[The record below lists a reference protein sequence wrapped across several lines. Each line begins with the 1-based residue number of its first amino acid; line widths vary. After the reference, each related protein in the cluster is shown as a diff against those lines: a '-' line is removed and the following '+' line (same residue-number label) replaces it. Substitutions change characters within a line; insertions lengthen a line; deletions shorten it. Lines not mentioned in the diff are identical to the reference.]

1 MAQLK
6 PGFKVVLIM
15 VAVIAAFFVI
25 KAVVPSSSSSG
36 SSSTSGLGD
45 IFGGKPTINIGVN
58 TYAGF
63 APIVWINGG
72 LRPNDESILTKEY
85 GIRANIIIQDDFV
98 AGRNAFLNGDI
109 DLIYCTTDVLA
120 VEMGEGSAMNS
131 AKYVMM
137 LNRSQGADAMV
148 VTKNIRTVADL
159 KGKKI
164 AVAEG
169 TASHTLLLN
178 VLETNGIS
186 QHDVTLVKVDNGGA
200 AADTFKAGQVDA
212 CVTWA
217 PDDQACVDA
226 IPGSRVLVSTKHA
239 KDLVTDGLVGKAE
252 WLDKNHDNVKKLISA
267 ILYANSTLNQ
277 NPSAVKEAAKIFA
290 KAFGTDPEFAE
301 LGCGNIWFATLGDEE
316 NFFGMTSDYMGMKAE
331 EIYSKMARTYASLGL
346 TKSPLGWR
354 KVSDMS
360 FIEELSS
367 EGTVQGNQ
375 APQPAVKF
383 SAVTSEVREKQAIS
397 NKKLTIN
404 FPVNGDILD
413 NDARA
418 LIDREFVPIA
428 KQFNNARVRIEGNT
442 DNTGNRAYNESLSS
456 RRAQAVANYLINDY
470 GFDPN
475 RFIIVGNGPKNAIR
489 DGVQGSNIN
498 YRTTDFMLV
507 TE

>member
-25 KAVVPSSSSSG
+25 KAVVPSSS

-178 VLETNGIS
+178 ILETNGIS

-252 WLDKNHDNVKKLISA
+252 WLDKNHNDVKKLISA
-267 ILYANSTLNQ
+267 ILYANSKLNHD
-277 NPSAVKEAAKIFA
+277 PATVKEASKIFA

-301 LGCGNIWFATLGDEE
+301 IGCSNIWFATLGDEE

-331 EIYSKMARTYASLGL
+331 EIYSKMARTYANLGL

-360 FIEELSS
+360 FIEELSN

-475 RFIIVGNGPKNAIR
+475 RFIIVGNGPKNAIN

>member
-1 MAQLK
+1 
-6 PGFKVVLIM
+6 
-15 VAVIAAFFVI
+15 
-25 KAVVPSSSSSG
+25 
-36 SSSTSGLGD
+36 
-45 IFGGKPTINIGVN
+45 
-58 TYAGF
+58 
-63 APIVWINGG
+63 
-72 LRPNDESILTKEY
+72 
-85 GIRANIIIQDDFV
+85 
-98 AGRNAFLNGDI
+98 
-109 DLIYCTTDVLA
+109 
-120 VEMGEGSAMNS
+120 MGEGSAMNS

-178 VLETNGIS
+178 ILETNGIS

-277 NPSAVKEAAKIFA
+277 NPNAVKEASKIFA

-331 EIYSKMARTYASLGL
+331 E
-346 TKSPLGWR
+346 
-354 KVSDMS
+354 D
-360 FIEELSS
+360 
-367 EGTVQGNQ
+367 
-375 APQPAVKF
+375 
-383 SAVTSEVREKQAIS
+383 
-397 NKKLTIN
+397 
-404 FPVNGDILD
+404 
-413 NDARA
+413 
-418 LIDREFVPIA
+418 
-428 KQFNNARVRIEGNT
+428 
-442 DNTGNRAYNESLSS
+442 
-456 RRAQAVANYLINDY
+456 
-470 GFDPN
+470 
-475 RFIIVGNGPKNAIR
+475 
-489 DGVQGSNIN
+489 GSNLCWPWT
-498 YRTTDFMLV
+498 Y
-507 TE
+507 

>member
-1 MAQLK
+1 
-6 PGFKVVLIM
+6 
-15 VAVIAAFFVI
+15 
-25 KAVVPSSSSSG
+25 
-36 SSSTSGLGD
+36 
-45 IFGGKPTINIGVN
+45 
-58 TYAGF
+58 
-63 APIVWINGG
+63 
-72 LRPNDESILTKEY
+72 
-85 GIRANIIIQDDFV
+85 
-98 AGRNAFLNGDI
+98 
-109 DLIYCTTDVLA
+109 
-120 VEMGEGSAMNS
+120 
-131 AKYVMM
+131 
-137 LNRSQGADAMV
+137 
-148 VTKNIRTVADL
+148 
-159 KGKKI
+159 
-164 AVAEG
+164 
-169 TASHTLLLN
+169 
-178 VLETNGIS
+178 
-186 QHDVTLVKVDNGGA
+186 
-200 AADTFKAGQVDA
+200 
-212 CVTWA
+212 
-217 PDDQACVDA
+217 
-226 IPGSRVLVSTKHA
+226 
-239 KDLVTDGLVGKAE
+239 
-252 WLDKNHDNVKKLISA
+252 
-267 ILYANSTLNQ
+267 
-277 NPSAVKEAAKIFA
+277 
-290 KAFGTDPEFAE
+290 
-301 LGCGNIWFATLGDEE
+301 
-316 NFFGMTSDYMGMKAE
+316 MTSDYMGMKAE

>member
-1 MAQLK
+1 MRGSL
-6 PGFKVVLIM
+6 PSCGLM
-15 VAVIAAFFVI
+15 V
-25 KAVVPSSSSSG
+25 
-36 SSSTSGLGD
+36 
-45 IFGGKPTINIGVN
+45 
-58 TYAGF
+58 
-63 APIVWINGG
+63 
-72 LRPNDESILTKEY
+72 LTKEY

-178 VLETNGIS
+178 ILETNGIS

-200 AADTFKAGQVDA
+200 AADTFKAGQ
-212 CVTWA
+212 
-217 PDDQACVDA
+217 VDA

-252 WLDKNHDNVKKLISA
+252 WLDKNHNDVKKLISA
-267 ILYANSTLNQ
+267 ILYANSKLNQ
-277 NPSAVKEAAKIFA
+277 DPATVKEASKIFA

-301 LGCGNIWFATLGDEE
+301 IGCSNIWFATLGDEE

-331 EIYSKMARTYASLGL
+331 EIYSKMARTYANLGL
-346 TKSPLGWR
+346 TKNPLGWR

-360 FIEELSS
+360 FIEELSN

-404 FPVNGDILD
+404 FPVNG
-413 NDARA
+413 
-418 LIDREFVPIA
+418 E
-428 KQFNNARVRIEGNT
+428 Q
-442 DNTGNRAYNESLSS
+442 
-456 RRAQAVANYLINDY
+456 
-470 GFDPN
+470 
-475 RFIIVGNGPKNAIR
+475 
-489 DGVQGSNIN
+489 
-498 YRTTDFMLV
+498 
-507 TE
+507 

>member
-1 MAQLK
+1 
-6 PGFKVVLIM
+6 
-15 VAVIAAFFVI
+15 
-25 KAVVPSSSSSG
+25 
-36 SSSTSGLGD
+36 
-45 IFGGKPTINIGVN
+45 
-58 TYAGF
+58 
-63 APIVWINGG
+63 
-72 LRPNDESILTKEY
+72 
-85 GIRANIIIQDDFV
+85 
-98 AGRNAFLNGDI
+98 
-109 DLIYCTTDVLA
+109 
-120 VEMGEGSAMNS
+120 MG
-131 AKYVMM
+131 
-137 LNRSQGADAMV
+137 
-148 VTKNIRTVADL
+148 T
-159 KGKKI
+159 
-164 AVAEG
+164 
-169 TASHTLLLN
+169 
-178 VLETNGIS
+178 
-186 QHDVTLVKVDNGGA
+186 
-200 AADTFKAGQVDA
+200 
-212 CVTWA
+212 
-217 PDDQACVDA
+217 CVDA

-277 NPSAVKEAAKIFA
+277 NPNVVKEASKIFA

-331 EIYSKMARTYASLGL
+331 EIYSKMARTYAGLGL

-428 KQFNNARVRIEGNT
+428 KQFNNTRVRIE
-442 DNTGNRAYNESLSS
+442 GNRAYNESLSS